1 MKSGH
6 CGFPLFHVVHMLW
19 DFLTAVDRSLKPKT
33 ARLYELQ
40 LALFETRQA
49 PQERRPK
56 LRVGGTEDNTKNV
69 ARLR

>member
-6 CGFPLFHVVHMLW
+6 CGFPLFSCGPYVLG
-19 DFLTAVDRSLKPKT
+19 LTAVDRSLKPT